1 MAIGLAYSK
10 VVADIPHEGTILFG
24 SPPLLWVFHKI
35 IFPGV
40 QQGLIYLHP
49 VARAAWIGVFATA
62 LNLLPI
68 GQLDGGHILY
78 AFVGER
84 HRPLSRVFVLL
95 LVPIGLLYWWGWLFW
110 AAVLFFL
117 GARHPVIYDDQ
128 PLGRVR
134 QHLGALAL
142 IIFALS
148 FMPNPFVRN

>member
-1 MAIGLAYSK
+1 MLFRS
-10 VVADIPHEGTILFG
+10 FG
-24 SPPLLWVFHKI
+24 SPALLWLFQKM

-40 QQGLIYLHP
+40 ADGLIYLHP

-84 HRPLSRVFVLL
+84 HRRLSRVFVLL
-95 LVPIGLLYWWGWLFW
+95 LVPVGLVYWWGWLFW

-117 GARHPVIYDDQ
+117 GSRHPVIYDEQ
-128 PLGRVR
+128 PLGAARR
-134 QHLGALAL
+134 RLGALAL
-142 IIFALS
+142 LIFVLS